1 MHSRLKQVP
10 SLFLPALLFGMLL
23 LGSCEND
30 LNKIKEISAKYVS
43 QPIDTTKGVEV
54 IYSDSAIVKG
64 KMITPLMIHYS
75 YNAAL
80 PYYIMP
86 RGVKVISYDINAKE
100 DGTIVSDSA
109 VYHENEKLIEFYH
122 HVVYTTARGDT
133 FKSEELIYD
142 QAAKTMHS
150 SKPVQI
156 VTADGNISNGTDFT
170 SDDKLLYPKMK
181 NATGVF
187 NVSEMPNK

>member
-1 MHSRLKQVP
+1 MHSRLKQVS

-54 IYSDSAIVKG
+54 IYSDSAIVKF
-64 KMITPLMIHYS
+64 KMITPLMIKYS
-75 YNAAL
+75 HNAAL

-86 RGVKVISYDINAKE
+86 GGIKVISYDNNAQE

-109 VYHENEKLIEFYH
+109 VIHENEKLIEFYH

-133 FKSEELIYD
+133 FKSEELIYN
-142 QAAKTMHS
+142 QGEKKMHS

-156 VTADGNISNGTDFT
+156 ILVTGDVLNGINFK
-170 SDDKLLYPKMK
+170 SDDKLLRPVMDKG
-181 NATGVF
+181 TGAF
-187 NVSEMPNK
+187 NVTDMPAK

>member
-1 MHSRLKQVP
+1 MHSRLKQVS
-10 SLFLPALLFGMLL
+10 SLLLPALLFGMLL
-23 LGSCEND
+23 LVSCEND

-43 QPIDTTKGVEV
+43 QPIDTTKGVEI

-86 RGVKVISYDINAKE
+86 RGVKVISYDQYAHE
-100 DGTIVSDSA
+100 SGTIVSDSA
-109 VYHENEKLIEFYH
+109 VYHENEKLFEFYH
-122 HVVYTTARGDT
+122 HVVYTTDRGDT
-133 FKSEELIYD
+133 FKSEELIYN
-142 QAAKTMHS
+142 QGEKTMHS

-156 VTADGNISNGTDFT
+156 ILVTGDVLNGINFK
-170 SDDKLLYPKMK
+170 SDDKLLRPVMDQG
-181 NATGVF
+181 TGAF
-187 NVSEMPNK
+187 NVSDMPTK